1 PSFVRRAERAERWRR
16 PGVRAALGLLAL
28 LLLLTLGAQAG
39 YVYRDVIGARAPLL
53 RPLLAAACQPLAC
66 SVGAPRAIEHLTVD
80 SSGLVRVEKSNLY
93 KLSVTLRNR
102 DDVDL
107 RLPAIDLALT
117 DSRGKLLARR
127 VLNPSDLG
135 APRDALAAGRELA
148 LQATLQSA
156 TAPVAGYTVELFY
169 P

>member
-1 PSFVRRAERAERWRR
+1 
-16 PGVRAALGLLAL
+16 
-28 LLLLTLGAQAG
+28 
-39 YVYRDVIGARAPLL
+39 
-53 RPLLAAACQPLAC
+53 
-66 SVGAPRAIEHLTVD
+66 
-80 SSGLVRVEKSNLY
+80 